1 VTLALALTQYG
12 ELLAGYQNL
21 PAPSL
26 FQCAGNGERAVLTLH
41 FDGAWDHLEL
51 SWLLG
56 LRKLC
61 TWAELFGQT
70 PVCHSDIGGD
80 RALARIDLQG
90 HAVTLSFHLSRQA
103 REELLGTYGI
113 VFTAQSEFP
122 PGWLQASIRAAKV
135 KR

>member
-1 VTLALALTQYG
+1 MTLALALTQYG

-41 FDGAWDHLEL
+41 FDGSWDHTDQ

-61 TWAELFGQT
+61 TWAELFGQA

-90 HAVTLSFHLSRQA
+90 HAVTLSYHLTRQA
-103 REELLGTYGI
+103 RDELLGAYGV
-113 VFTAQSEFP
+113 VFMAQSEFP
-122 PGWLQASIRAAKV
+122 PGWLQASIRPKV